1 MGLGEFERA
10 LSLLGGASLLAS
22 RTGNDAMSI
31 LAEMDQIDIDA
42 RWTADLREQLRRGDG
57 MLNEFQGTTGSWVG
71 GIYYR
76 QGAL

>member
-1 MGLGEFERA
+1 
-10 LSLLGGASLLAS
+10 
-22 RTGNDAMSI
+22 MSI